1 MGIFNCLA
9 SSAVSTDT
17 YQPLARTDSGAQVR
31 QTELHNLRL
40 GKHTNPAIVGGE
52 VLARQGE
59 CLVLSAS
66 RDSVGHLLPDKGC
79 AADEVVSLSRSQS
92 ASPRYQN
99 QGVSE
104 PSKQLEA
111 SARNVEI
118 GKGLNACYL
127 SSYGPPASGESLR
140 GLWLDKELGTARLQA
155 FNRQLA
161 STVELKV
168 TYQEKP
174 FREVDHVLNNVG
186 SFLEPV
192 DQLMAF
198 VDGMTSFADRFAHD
212 HVEGYGKDCLRT
224 APDSQ
229 VKEFVEGLLGKLGED
244 QKARLST
251 RLGEGVA
258 LQAQQIFTFAKEQV
272 ELPRPEP
279 DHKLPQL
286 GFWGAKEQAELLS
299 ELGFKDAKNQ
309 AELPQLGVWGAKKQ
323 AELLSKLGFEG
334 AKKQSELLS
343 QSGYEGAKKQ
353 AELSRLD
360 HELSQLGF
368 GVRVMKTLMEQLG
381 LEAMTDV
388 ESVNVGDMDVYELA
402 ALDRVLKRA

>member
-31 QTELHNLRL
+31 QTERHNLRL

-59 CLVLSAS
+59 CLVLPTS
-66 RDSVGHLLPDKGC
+66 RDCVRHLLPEKGC
-79 AADEVVSLSRSQS
+79 AADEVVSLSQS

-118 GKGLNACYL
+118 GKGLNAYYL
-127 SSYGPPASGESLR
+127 SFYGRPATDGSLR
-140 GLWLDKELGTARLQA
+140 GGTVDEKLGTARLQA

-161 STVELKV
+161 STLELKV

-174 FREVDHVLNNVG
+174 FREVDHVLNDVG

-198 VDGMTSFADRFAHD
+198 VEGMTSFADRFAHD

-224 APDSQ
+224 APDLQ
-229 VKEFVEGLLGKLGED
+229 VEKFVEGVLGKLGKD
-244 QKARLST
+244 QKTWLST
-251 RLGEGVA
+251 RLGEKVA

-272 ELPRPEP
+272 ELPRREPE
-279 DHKLPQL
+279 HKLPPL

-334 AKKQSELLS
+334 AKKQAELLS

-353 AELSRLD
+353 AELPRLD
-360 HELSQLGF
+360 HKLSQLGF

-388 ESVNVGDMDVYELA
+388 ESVNVGDMNVYELA